1 MNKKDLLRGATILL
15 ILAFM
20 LCSCVK
26 KIENDTGVIPVPD
39 EQQQEKEE
47 DIKDKVAFCVSEGY
61 RDILKAFFSGD
72 GFVFLDD
79 ISDAG
84 EKDVIVTEKKM
95 SWDVPDSRRVYY
107 IEDLE
112 GLSESVNDICDYL
125 RADLDRRNI
134 YIHSFAAGTGMDSG
148 CLELIRSYC
157 SERNISFFTVN
168 DASDME
174 KLLSDHPEGFA
185 YIASDPEE
193 AELMKEKMIDAGA
206 QHLVSLF
213 SMGWNSN
220 IEEDIRKVMV
230 SGALVLDR
238 RALAD
243 SILESI
249 GKKETVG
256 RKALF
261 IVGRDNIDSEDIS
274 DILGSIEE

>member
-1 MNKKDLLRGATILL
+1 MNKKGLLRGATILL

-39 EQQQEKEE
+39 EPQQEKKE
-47 DIKDKVAFCVSEGY
+47 DIKDRVAFCVSEGY
-61 RDILKAFFSGD
+61 RDILKDFFSGD

-79 ISDAG
+79 ISDAR

-95 SWDVPDSRRVYY
+95 SRDVPDNSRVYY

-125 RADLDRRNI
+125 RDDLDRRNI
-134 YIHSFAAGTGMDSG
+134 YIHSFAVGTGMDSE
-148 CLELIRSYC
+148 CLEMIRSYC

-220 IEEDIRKVMV
+220 IEEDIRKVTV
-230 SGALVLDR
+230 SGALILDR

-243 SILESI
+243 RILESI
-249 GKKETVG
+249 GQKEIVG

-261 IVGRDNIDSEDIS
+261 IVGMDNIDSEEIS